1 MNRFVKLVSV
11 LLVVMLG
18 AVSFSAAQATEGRYL
33 ILMRG
38 NSVPS
43 DLAAEVS
50 AAGGEL
56 VRTLPQVGIAVATS
70 SDPAFADSMSS
81 VRGVKSVG
89 AAVVHSLPQAVTP
102 EVAAPDVASP
112 DFAGASAFY
121 DAGLLWGINR
131 VSAPDAWAAGAT
143 GSPSTVVA
151 VIDTGIATNHPDL
164 ASNIVYMDCYNS
176 AGSFADGACSPYPDA
191 SDHGTHV
198 AGTVAANFGGGVVG
212 VGPQLGLA
220 GYNTFEIIPGFG
232 LGAFTDSRWAAMLD
246 AADRGFDVINM
257 SLGSSGV
264 YGGQGTNGLATFVA
278 ADKRVA
284 QYVTRAGVTVVASA
298 GNDGLNTNG
307 TYIHIPGD
315 YPSIINVAATGI
327 QPAPRFPY
335 PDAFDIQA
343 FYSNFGAAVTVAAP
357 GGDCGQIGT
366 CNADRPAD
374 WFEYLV
380 LSAIVT
386 PDPTCAAT
394 QSCPVGWGWKA
405 GTSMAAPHVAGVAG
419 VIMDENPT
427 MSPRQVTSLIKQTA
441 ENLGDR
447 QLFGHGMVN
456 LSAALG
462 LDN

>member
-1 MNRFVKLVSV
+1 MNRFTKILSV
-11 LLVVMLG
+11 LLVVVLG
-18 AVSFSAAQATEGRYL
+18 LVSSVAAQADEGRYL
-33 ILMRG
+33 ILLRG
-38 NSVPS
+38 NSIPA
-43 DLAAEVS
+43 DLAADVS

-70 SDPAFADSMSS
+70 SDPAFVNAMSS
-81 VRGVKSVG
+81 VRGVQSVG
-89 AAVVHSLPQAVTP
+89 AAVVHSLPESVTP
-102 EVAAPDVASP
+102 EVAAPEL
-112 DFAGASAFY
+112 AGASFFY
-121 DAGLLWGINR
+121 DQGLLWGINR
-131 VSAPDAWAAGAT
+131 VGAPDAWAAGAT
-143 GSPSTVVA
+143 GSQSTVVA

-176 AGSFADGACSPYPDA
+176 AGSFADGACSAYPDLD
-191 SDHGTHV
+191 DHGTHV

-212 VGPQLGLA
+212 VGPNLGLA
-220 GYNTFEIIPGFG
+220 GYNTFEFIPGCG
-232 LGAFTDSRWAAMLD
+232 VCAFTDSRWAAMLD

-257 SLGSSGV
+257 SLGGSGF

-278 ADKRVA
+278 ADKRIA
-284 QYVTRAGVTVVASA
+284 DYVTRAGVTIVASA
-298 GNDGLNTNG
+298 GNSAQNTNG

-335 PDAFDIQA
+335 PGAFDIQA
-343 FYSNFGAAVTVAAP
+343 FYSNYGAAVTLAAP

-366 CNADRPAD
+366 CNANRPAN

-380 LSAIVT
+380 LSSVVD
-386 PDPTCAAT
+386 PNPTCAAT
-394 QSCPVGWGWKA
+394 QSCPVGWGWKG

-419 VIMDENPT
+419 VVMDENPG
-427 MSPRQVTSLIKQTA
+427 MSPRQVTALLKQTA
-441 ENLGDR
+441 ENLGNR
-447 QLFGHGMVN
+447 QIFGHGMVN